1 MPIETFGPPQAN
13 ITAPLNSGALITT
26 GQCSGVA
33 IVPNISPGR
42 YIIKAEGDFNVYH
55 DRIKVGTVRAGQ
67 STAFEVTDHV
77 SMGTTLYIE
86 DRHPSNWVAA
96 RRTDL
101 GGGLYAAPPT
111 TGEIVGTSIAW
122 DNPDVATIT
131 GTQNLRYSQITLD
144 GGKSWRQVD
153 NYNWSGANNAYQRT
167 GVVVTEDG
175 TTFYRSASA
184 RQTTTTLQYSKDGG
198 VTWTTVDTTQPN
210 AHDGTYDWGM
220 GVITY
225 NNKWYHL
232 RGRAQP
238 GYYIVV
244 WGTEDTVEGS
254 ARIILGAHN
263 NYNTYNQTDTYNFQ
277 RMSNS
282 KYFLL
287 AQYRNAAKSYAY
299 GLFDLNSIGNNGT
312 YQINDSATL
321 SPHDTNAFYTFKQL
335 PFGFTAKYNQY
346 NSYNYPY
353 SRFWTKNQNGSARVE
368 DTGWADY
375 KELTQING
383 QWPDVADQY
392 EYNYFGLWGTLYRT
406 DQMYVRYNDNTNTR
420 IQPTTRIEMGQHHV
434 NGTTPYRTARPFPLD
449 SEELPNIPVGTA
461 KPNYQAGLIG
471 FWTGRKTYRYDHYAG
486 MVQELVPSGFAIYEE
501 V

>member
-26 GQCSGVA
+26 GKCSGVA

-42 YIIKAEGDFNVYH
+42 YIIKAEGDFNVYQ
-55 DRIKVGTVRAGQ
+55 DRIKIGTVRAGQ

-77 SMGTTLYIE
+77 SMGTTLYVE
-86 DRHPSNWVAA
+86 DRNPTNWVAA

-101 GGGLYAAPPT
+101 GGGFYAAPPT

-122 DNPDVATIT
+122 DNPDVSTIT
-131 GTQNLRYSQITLD
+131 GTQNVRYSQITLD
-144 GGKSWRQVD
+144 GGRTWRQVD
-153 NYNWSGANNAYQRT
+153 NYNWSGVNNAYQRT

-175 TTFYRSASA
+175 TTFYRSAA
-184 RQTTTTLQYSKDGG
+184 NRQTTTTLQYSKDGG
-198 VTWTTVDTTQPN
+198 ATWTTVDTTQPN

-238 GYYIVV
+238 GFYIVV

-263 NYNTYNQTDTYNFQ
+263 NYNTYNQTDTYMFQ

-282 KYFLL
+282 KYFML
-287 AQYRNAAKSYAY
+287 AQYRNVAKSYAY
-299 GLFDLNSIGNNGT
+299 GMFDLNSIGNNGT

-321 SPHDTNAFYTFKQL
+321 SNHDSNAYFTFKQT
-335 PFGFTAKYNQY
+335 PFGFTAKYNLY
-346 NSYNYPY
+346 NSYSYPY
-353 SRFWTKNQNGSARVE
+353 SRFWTKNQNGSIRIE
-368 DTGWADY
+368 DLALNEY
-375 KELTQING
+375 KLTSYLSG
-383 QWPDVADQY
+383 QYPVVNDMY
-392 EYNYFGLWGTLYRT
+392 EYNYFPLWGTMYRT
-406 DQMYVRYNDNTNTR
+406 DQQYTQFSSNSNTLTY
-420 IQPTTRIEMGQHHV
+420 PTTRIEMSQHHV
-434 NGTTPYRTARPFPLD
+434 NGATPFRYGRPWPQD
-449 SEELPNIPVGTA
+449 SEEMPNLPNGTLN
-461 KPNYQAGLIG
+461 PNYHSGIIG
-471 FWTGRKTYRYDHYAG
+471 FWTGRKTYRYDPLAG
-486 MVQELVPSGFAIYEE
+486 MPQELVSSGFAIYEE